1 MKKKRKKVV
10 IISSISFLIALAV
23 AIPMYINR
31 LDTTKLDE
39 IAQKTK
45 DNKKIS
51 EYFDNVWM
59 NEVEKMPGHVY
70 DISLSAKSNFK
81 DLSDEEKLKLL
92 GNVTDTI
99 QENSR
104 LNVIEC
110 GRNKSCSINE
120 VFVLPNKNDKAH
132 SYTIKYDPVA
142 KPEDNVLQVY
152 RYQNDDKDST
162 LINTTEVKLSQG
174 ETDHNEKTIQ
184 IGMSKSDVLLLD
196 DWGKPKDVNKTTTAY
211 GTNEQWIYSGNR
223 YLYFDDGELTTIQD

>member
-1 MKKKRKKVV
+1 MKKKKVIGLVSLLIV
-10 IISSISFLIALAV
+10 ILGLAV
-23 AIPMYINR
+23 SIPMYINR
-31 LDTTKLDE
+31 LDTSKLDE

-45 DNKKIS
+45 DNKKVS
-51 EYFDNVWM
+51 EYFDDVWM
-59 NEVEKMPGHVY
+59 REVEKTPGHVY

-81 DLSDEEKLKLL
+81 DLSDEEKLILL

-104 LNVIEC
+104 LNVIGC

-162 LINTTEVKLSQG
+162 LINTTEVKLSQD
-174 ETDHNEKTIQ
+174 EPDHNEKTIQ

-196 DWGKPKDVNKTTTAY
+196 DWGKPLDVNKTTTAY

>member
-1 MKKKRKKVV
+1 M
-10 IISSISFLIALAV
+10 LIGLAI

-31 LDTTKLDE
+31 LDTAKLDE
-39 IAQKTK
+39 IAKKTK
-45 DNKKIS
+45 DNKKVN

-59 NEVEKMPGHVY
+59 DEVKKSPGHVY
-70 DISLSAKSNFK
+70 DLSLSAKPNFK
-81 DLSDEEKLKLL
+81 DLSDEEKFRLL

-174 ETDHNEKTIQ
+174 ETDHNKKN
-184 IGMSKSDVLLLD
+184 S
-196 DWGKPKDVNKTTTAY
+196 N
-211 GTNEQWIYSGNR
+211 
-223 YLYFDDGELTTIQD
+223 

>member
-1 MKKKRKKVV
+1 MKKKKVIGLVSLLIVILGLAVV
-10 IISSISFLIALAV
+10 I
-23 AIPMYINR
+23 PMHINK

-45 DNKKIS
+45 DNKKVS
-51 EYFDNVWM
+51 EYFDDVWM

-81 DLSDEEKLKLL
+81 DLSDEEKLILL
-92 GNVTDTI
+92 GNATDTI

-104 LNVIEC
+104 LNSIEC

-142 KPEDNVLQVY
+142 KPEDNVLHVY
-152 RYQNDDKDST
+152 RYQNDDRDST

-174 ETDHNEKTIQ
+174 ETDHNEKIIY
-184 IGMSKSDVLLLD
+184 IGMSKSDVLLD
-196 DWGKPKDVNKTTTAY
+196 DWGKPLDVKKQQQLMELMNNGYIAATDSYISMT
-211 GTNEQWIYSGNR
+211 GN
-223 YLYFDDGELTTIQD
+223 

>member
-1 MKKKRKKVV
+1 MKKKKVIGLVSLLIVILGLAVV
-10 IISSISFLIALAV
+10 I
-23 AIPMYINR
+23 PMHINK

-45 DNKKIS
+45 DNKKVS
-51 EYFDNVWM
+51 EYFDDVWM

-81 DLSDEEKLKLL
+81 DLSDEEKLILL

-104 LNVIEC
+104 LNSIEC

-142 KPEDNVLQVY
+142 KPEDNVLHVY
-152 RYQNDDKDST
+152 RYQNDDRDST

-174 ETDHNEKTIQ
+174 ETDHNEKIIY
-184 IGMSKSDVLLLD
+184 IGMSKSDVLLD
-196 DWGKPKDVNKTTTAY
+196 DWGKPLDVKKTTTAY

-223 YLYFDDGELTTIQD
+223 

>member
-1 MKKKRKKVV
+1 MTKKK
-10 IISSISFLIALAV
+10 IIGLLSFLIVIICLV
-23 AIPMYINR
+23 IVIPMYINR
-31 LDTTKLDE
+31 LDTSKLDK
-39 IAQKTK
+39 IA
-45 DNKKIS
+45 KIVES
-51 EYFDNVWM
+51 DKEVRKNFDNVWM
-59 NEVEKMPGHVY
+59 NEVKKLPGHVY
-70 DISLSAKSNFK
+70 DLSLSAKPNFK
-81 DLSDEEKLKLL
+81 DLSDEEKLRLL
-92 GNVTDTI
+92 GNLTNTI

-174 ETDHNEKTIQ
+174 ETDHNAKTIQ

-196 DWGKPKDVNKTTTAY
+196 DWGN
-211 GTNEQWIYSGNR
+211 
-223 YLYFDDGELTTIQD
+223 L

>member
-1 MKKKRKKVV
+1 
-10 IISSISFLIALAV
+10 
-23 AIPMYINR
+23 
-31 LDTTKLDE
+31 
-39 IAQKTK
+39 
-45 DNKKIS
+45 
-51 EYFDNVWM
+51 M

-81 DLSDEEKLKLL
+81 DLSDEEKLILL

-104 LNVIEC
+104 LNSIEC

-142 KPEDNVLQVY
+142 KPEDNVLHVY
-152 RYQNDDKDST
+152 RYQNDDRDST

-174 ETDHNEKTIQ
+174 ETDHNEKIIY
-184 IGMSKSDVLLLD
+184 IGMSKSDVLLD
-196 DWGKPKDVNKTTTAY
+196 DWGN
-211 GTNEQWIYSGNR
+211 
-223 YLYFDDGELTTIQD
+223 L

>member
-1 MKKKRKKVV
+1 MKKKKVIGLLSLLIVILGLAVV
-10 IISSISFLIALAV
+10 I
-23 AIPMYINR
+23 PMHINK

-45 DNKKIS
+45 DNKKVS
-51 EYFDNVWM
+51 EYFDDVWM

-81 DLSDEEKLKLL
+81 DLSDEEKLILL
-92 GNVTDTI
+92 GNATDTI

-104 LNVIEC
+104 LNSIEC

-132 SYTIKYDPVA
+132 NYTIKYDPVA
-142 KPEDNVLQVY
+142 KPEDNVLHVY
-152 RYQNDDKDST
+152 RYQNDDRDST

-174 ETDHNEKTIQ
+174 ETDHNEKIIY
-184 IGMSKSDVLLLD
+184 IGMSKSDVLLD
-196 DWGKPKDVNKTTTAY
+196 DWGKPLDVKKQQQLMELMNNGYIAATDSYISMT
-211 GTNEQWIYSGNR
+211 GN
-223 YLYFDDGELTTIQD
+223 

>member
-1 MKKKRKKVV
+1 MKKKKVIGLVSLLIVILGLAVV
-10 IISSISFLIALAV
+10 IPV
-23 AIPMYINR
+23 HINK

-45 DNKKIS
+45 DNKKVS
-51 EYFDNVWM
+51 EYFDDVWM

-81 DLSDEEKLKLL
+81 DLSDEEKLILL

-104 LNVIEC
+104 LNSIEC

-142 KPEDNVLQVY
+142 KPEDNVLHVY
-152 RYQNDDKDST
+152 RYQNDDRDST

-174 ETDHNEKTIQ
+174 ETDHNEKIIY
-184 IGMSKSDVLLLD
+184 IGMSKSDVLLD
-196 DWGKPKDVNKTTTAY
+196 DWGKPLGVKKQQQLMELMNNGYIAATDSYISMT
-211 GTNEQWIYSGNR
+211 GN
-223 YLYFDDGELTTIQD
+223 